1 MTRSL
6 RFLYVF
12 LFLAILLVLGL
23 WSLRSFVGFST
34 SRETTVL
41 NGHWT
46 KAVETRYD
54 EEFPIKRLGTNL
66 WAALDYKVF
75 NEGRPGVILGKDQWL
90 YTDEEFDAV
99 VNGEQNEADNLALI
113 QGVRDTLKKQ
123 GTQLVLAIVPAK
135 TRLYPEH
142 IGANKPAAL
151 HTDLYQ
157 QFHAQVSQAGIFAPD
172 LLAPLQSA
180 KDKGQVFLRTDTHW
194 TPMGA
199 EVVAQQLGAAI
210 SREAPLSGDPQTFV
224 TEAKSSA
231 PYKGDLTNFLP
242 LDPLFSNLLPKPDD
256 LQQRSTNP
264 SQGDSES
271 SDALFADNSVA
282 VGLVGTSYSAN
293 PNWNFA
299 GALKQALHSD
309 VVNYAEDGHG
319 PILPMLKYL
328 QTDAFKSSPPQVL
341 IWEFPERYLPA
352 HNDLT
357 EFDPQWIAELKKA
370 RDPQQNLALN
380 ANNSSFVTS
389 EPPTRAPN

>member
-6 RFLYVF
+6 RFLYIF

-23 WSLRSFVGFST
+23 WSLRSFSGFST
-34 SRETTVL
+34 SKETTVL
-41 NGHWT
+41 NGRWT
-46 KAVETRYD
+46 KAVETHYD

-99 VNGEQNEADNLALI
+99 ANSEQNEADNLAII

-123 GTQLVLAIVPAK
+123 GTQLVLAIIPAK

-142 IGANKPAAL
+142 VGDNKPATL

-157 QFHAQVSQAGIFAPD
+157 QFHAQVDQAGILAPD
-172 LLAPLQSA
+172 LLTPLQSA
-180 KDKGQVFLRTDTHW
+180 KEKGQVFLRTDTHW

-199 EVVAQQLGAAI
+199 EIAARQLGDVI
-210 SREAPLSGDPQTFV
+210 SKQVPLNVEPQNFV
-224 TEAKSSA
+224 TEAKSTE

-264 SQGDSES
+264 AQASAEGG
-271 SDALFADNSVA
+271 DALFADDSVA

-299 GALKQALHSD
+299 GALKQALHAD

-370 RDPQQNLALN
+370 RDAQQNLADN
-380 ANNSSFVTS
+380 ANNSKS
-389 EPPTRAPN
+389 PNRAQN

>member
-6 RFLYVF
+6 RFLYIF

-34 SRETTVL
+34 SKETTVL

-46 KAVETRYD
+46 KAVETHYD

-66 WAALDYKVF
+66 WAALDYKLF

-99 VNGEQNEADNLALI
+99 ANSEQNEADNLAII

-142 IGANKPAAL
+142 VGDNTPAAL

-157 QFHAQVSQAGIFAPD
+157 QFHAQVNQAGILAPD
-172 LLAPLQSA
+172 LLTPLQGA
-180 KDKGQVFLRTDTHW
+180 KEKGQVFLRTDTHW

-199 EVVAQQLGAAI
+199 EVVAQQLGNVIAQQ
-210 SREAPLSGDPQTFV
+210 APLNVEPQNFV
-224 TEAKSSA
+224 TEAKSTE

-264 SQGDSES
+264 ADAGGES
-271 SDALFADNSVA
+271 GDALFADNSVA

-299 GALKQALHSD
+299 GALKQALHAD

-370 RDPQQNLALN
+370 RDPQQNLADN
-380 ANNSSFVTS
+380 ANNSK
-389 EPPTRAPN
+389 PPVRAQN

>member
-6 RFLYVF
+6 RFLYIF

-23 WSLRSFVGFST
+23 WSLRSFASFST
-34 SRETTVL
+34 TPETTVL
-41 NGHWT
+41 NGKWT
-46 KAVETRYD
+46 KAAETHYD

-66 WAALDYKVF
+66 WAALDYKLF

-99 VNGEQNEADNLALI
+99 ANSEQNEADNLAII

-142 IGANKPAAL
+142 VGDNTPAAL

-157 QFHAQVSQAGIFAPD
+157 QFHAQVNQAGILAPD
-172 LLAPLQSA
+172 LLTPLQGA
-180 KDKGQVFLRTDTHW
+180 KEKGQVFLRTDTHW

-199 EVVAQQLGAAI
+199 EVVAQQLGNVIAQQ
-210 SREAPLSGDPQTFV
+210 APLNVEPQNFV
-224 TEAKSSA
+224 TEAKSTE

-264 SQGDSES
+264 ADAGGES
-271 SDALFADNSVA
+271 GDALFADNSVA

-299 GALKQALHSD
+299 GALKQALHAD

-370 RDPQQNLALN
+370 RDPQQNLADN
-380 ANNSSFVTS
+380 ANNSK
-389 EPPTRAPN
+389 PPVRAQN

>member
-6 RFLYVF
+6 RFLYIF

-23 WSLRSFVGFST
+23 WSLRSFIGFST
-34 SRETTVL
+34 SKETTVL

-46 KAVETRYD
+46 KAVETHYD

-66 WAALDYKVF
+66 WAALDYKLF

-99 VNGEQNEADNLALI
+99 ANSEQNEADNLAII

-142 IGANKPAAL
+142 VGDNTPAAL

-157 QFHAQVSQAGIFAPD
+157 QFHAQVNQAGILAPD
-172 LLAPLQSA
+172 LLTPLQGA
-180 KDKGQVFLRTDTHW
+180 KAKGQVFLRTDTHW

-199 EVVAQQLGAAI
+199 EVVAQQLGNVIAQQ
-210 SREAPLSGDPQTFV
+210 APLNVEPQNFV
-224 TEAKSSA
+224 TEAKSTE

-264 SQGDSES
+264 ADAGGES
-271 SDALFADNSVA
+271 DDALFADNSVA

-299 GALKQALHSD
+299 GALKQALHAD

-370 RDPQQNLALN
+370 RDPQQNLADN
-380 ANNSSFVTS
+380 ANNSK
-389 EPPTRAPN
+389 PPVRAQN

>member
-6 RFLYVF
+6 RFLYIF
-12 LFLAILLVLGL
+12 LFLAILLILGL

-34 SRETTVL
+34 SKETTVL

-46 KAVETRYD
+46 KAVETHYD

-66 WAALDYKVF
+66 WAALDYKLF

-99 VNGEQNEADNLALI
+99 ANSEQNEADNLAII

-142 IGANKPAAL
+142 VGDNTPAAL

-157 QFHAQVSQAGIFAPD
+157 QFHAQVNQAGILAPD
-172 LLAPLQSA
+172 LLTPLQGA
-180 KDKGQVFLRTDTHW
+180 KEKGQVFLRTDTHW

-199 EVVAQQLGAAI
+199 EVVAQQLGNVIAQQ
-210 SREAPLSGDPQTFV
+210 APLNVEPQNFV
-224 TEAKSSA
+224 TEAKSTE

-264 SQGDSES
+264 ADAGGES
-271 SDALFADNSVA
+271 GDALFADNSVA

-299 GALKQALHSD
+299 GALKQALHAD

-370 RDPQQNLALN
+370 RDPQQNLADN
-380 ANNSSFVTS
+380 ANNSK
-389 EPPTRAPN
+389 PPVRAQN

>member
-6 RFLYVF
+6 RFLYIF

-23 WSLRSFVGFST
+23 WSLRSFSGFST
-34 SRETTVL
+34 SKETTVL

-46 KAVETRYD
+46 KAVETHYD

-99 VNGEQNEADNLALI
+99 ANSEQNEADNLAII

-123 GTQLVLAIVPAK
+123 GTQLVLAIIPAK

-142 IGANKPAAL
+142 VGDNKPATL

-157 QFHAQVSQAGIFAPD
+157 QFHAQVNQAGILAPD
-172 LLAPLQSA
+172 LLTPLQSA
-180 KDKGQVFLRTDTHW
+180 KEKGQVFLRTDTHW

-199 EVVAQQLGAAI
+199 EIVARQLGDVI
-210 SREAPLSGDPQTFV
+210 SKQLPLNVEPQNFV
-224 TEAKSSA
+224 TEAKSTE

-256 LQQRSTNP
+256 LQHRSTNP
-264 SQGDSES
+264 AQASAEGG
-271 SDALFADNSVA
+271 DALFADDSVA

-299 GALKQALHSD
+299 GALKQALHAD

-370 RDPQQNLALN
+370 RDAQQNLADN
-380 ANNSSFVTS
+380 ANNSKS
-389 EPPTRAPN
+389 PNRAQN

>member
-6 RFLYVF
+6 RFIYIF
-12 LFLAILLVLGL
+12 LFLAILLALGL
-23 WSLRSFVGFST
+23 WSLRSFIGFST
-34 SRETTVL
+34 SKETTVL

-46 KAVETRYD
+46 KAVETHYD
-54 EEFPIKRLGTNL
+54 DQFPIKRLGTNL

-99 VNGEQNEADNLALI
+99 VNGEQNEADNLAI
-113 QGVRDTLKKQ
+113 IEGVRDTLKKQ

-142 IGANKPAAL
+142 IGDTKPTAL

-172 LLAPLQSA
+172 LLAPLQNA
-180 KDKGQVFLRTDTHW
+180 KNKGQVFLRTDTHW

-199 EVVAQQLGAAI
+199 EVVAQQLGEAI
-210 SREAPLSGDPQTFV
+210 SKETPLSGDPQNFV
-224 TEAKSSA
+224 TEAKSTA

-256 LQQRSTNP
+256 LQQRSTHP
-264 SQGDSES
+264 AQTEGEGG
-271 SDALFADNSVA
+271 DALFADNSVA

-328 QTDAFKSSPPQVL
+328 QTDAFKSNPPQVL

-370 RDPQQNLALN
+370 RDPQQNLAQN
-380 ANNSSFVTS
+380 ANNESPS
-389 EPPTRAPN
+389 RAQN

>member
-6 RFLYVF
+6 RFLYIF

-34 SRETTVL
+34 SKETTVL

-46 KAVETRYD
+46 KAVETHYD

-66 WAALDYKVF
+66 WAALDYKLF

-99 VNGEQNEADNLALI
+99 ANSEQNEADNLAII

-123 GTQLVLAIVPAK
+123 GTKLVLAIVPAK

-142 IGANKPAAL
+142 VGDNTPAAV

-157 QFHAQVSQAGIFAPD
+157 QFHAQVNQAGILAPD
-172 LLAPLQSA
+172 LLTPLQGA
-180 KDKGQVFLRTDTHW
+180 KEKGQVFLRTDTHW

-199 EVVAQQLGAAI
+199 EVVAQQLGNVIAQQ
-210 SREAPLSGDPQTFV
+210 APLNVEPQNFV
-224 TEAKSSA
+224 TEAKSTE

-242 LDPLFSNLLPKPDD
+242 LDPLFSTLLPKPDD

-264 SQGDSES
+264 ADAGAES
-271 SDALFADNSVA
+271 GDALFADNSVA

-299 GALKQALHSD
+299 GALKQALHAD

-370 RDPQQNLALN
+370 RDPQQNLADN
-380 ANNSSFVTS
+380 ANNSK
-389 EPPTRAPN
+389 PPVRAQN

>member
-6 RFLYVF
+6 RFLYIF

-23 WSLRSFVGFST
+23 WSLRSFIGFST
-34 SRETTVL
+34 SKETTVL

-46 KAVETRYD
+46 KAVETHYD

-99 VNGEQNEADNLALI
+99 ANSEQNEADNLAII

-142 IGANKPAAL
+142 IGEHTPARL
-151 HTDLYQ
+151 HSDLYQ
-157 QFHAQVSQAGIFAPD
+157 RFHEQVAQAGIVAPD
-172 LLAPLQSA
+172 LLTPLQQA
-180 KDKGQVFLRTDTHW
+180 KQRGQVFLRTDTHW

-199 EVVAQQLGAAI
+199 EVVAQQLGQTIA
-210 SREAPLSGDPQTFV
+210 RQAPLNAEPQHFV
-224 TEAKSSA
+224 TADQGTSD
-231 PYKGDLTNFLP
+231 YKGDLTNFLP
-242 LDPLFSNLLPKPDD
+242 LDPLFSHLLPKPDA
-256 LQQRSTNP
+256 LQKRSTEAVDAATE
-264 SQGDSES
+264 GD
-271 SDALFADNSVA
+271 DALFADHDIA

-293 PNWNFA
+293 PNWNFL

-319 PILPMLKYL
+319 PVLPMLKYL
-328 QTDAFKSSPPQVL
+328 QTDAFKNNPPPVV
-341 IWEFPERYLPA
+341 IWEFPERYLPV
-352 HNDLT
+352 HNDLG
-357 EFDPQWIAELKKA
+357 EFDAQWIAELKKT
-370 RDPQQNLALN
+370 RNTQENLAFS
-380 ANNSSFVTS
+380 AR
-389 EPPTRAPN
+389 PPETPERAHH